1 MAWIEQFIF
10 MGDRKIFLFYLIKT
24 QKKNRCSLT
33 GGVEDVKIF
42 LHVRT

>member
-1 MAWIEQFIF
+1 MAWIEQFLF

-24 QKKNRCSLT
+24 QKEQMFLD